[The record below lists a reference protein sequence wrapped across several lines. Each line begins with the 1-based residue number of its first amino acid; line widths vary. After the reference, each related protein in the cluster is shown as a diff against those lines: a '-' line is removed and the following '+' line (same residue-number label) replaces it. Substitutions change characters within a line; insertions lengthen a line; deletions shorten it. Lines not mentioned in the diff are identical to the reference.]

1 MKLKKP
7 RKEAETKDVTVE
19 IKDEEEQVMVKQEG
33 VVSSKSVS
41 AKEEKSKTEVLSKVV
56 AKGGKKSVSGKKRKR
71 EDEGEI
77 EEKGACSVLLLV

>member
-7 RKEAETKDVTVE
+7 RKEAEEKDVTVE

-41 AKEEKSKTEVLSKVV
+41 EKEEKSSKTEVLSKVV

-71 EDEGEI
+71 
-77 EEKGACSVLLLV
+77 